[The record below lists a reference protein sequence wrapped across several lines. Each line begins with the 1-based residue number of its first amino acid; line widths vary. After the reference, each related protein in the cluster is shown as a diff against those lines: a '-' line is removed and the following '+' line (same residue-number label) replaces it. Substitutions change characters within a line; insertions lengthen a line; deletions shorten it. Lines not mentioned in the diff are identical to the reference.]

1 MKGQRQRERR
11 ETEIG
16 LRYQEHNGEEGR
28 RRREEKASG
37 RDTKTAGERVD
48 EQTGGEPGELK
59 SNLLKVV
66 DVFNGGCL
74 ICCCDK
80 ECDLS

>member
-1 MKGQRQRERR
+1 MAKKDDGDARRRRAATTQRQRER
-11 ETEIG
+11 
-16 LRYQEHNGEEGR
+16 
-28 RRREEKASG
+28 
-37 RDTKTAGERVD
+37 ERVD
-48 EQTGGEPGELK
+48 EQTGAEPGELK

-80 ECDLS
+80 ECDSS